1 MEDRLSLAI
10 TDAHRQAISTPLN
23 EMAHALQTLL
33 SRRIAAYIAGVNDGK
48 TVTRWANGEVSEIR
62 DPETEQ
68 RLRTTY
74 EIFLLLMQHESVHT
88 VKAWFIGLNPQL
100 GDVAPIDALREGRL
114 RDTIAAARAFAIGG

>member
-1 MEDRLSLAI
+1 
-10 TDAHRQAISTPLN
+10 
-23 EMAHALQTLL
+23 MAHALQTLL